1 MWFKLATADFKDKN
15 LGKMAD
21 IAGSWGVT
29 YTLQGNISK
38 DNCPTIVKMN
48 DGKTQAAADF
58 TATFTLGEG
67 ATLTSITAKLKSSGT
82 QLIQVTSGTSL
93 TIPAASITGDIEI
106 IAIATSSS
114 TGGEPETPVDPT
126 LDSIAY
132 GGKTYREI
140 FINKNIMPN
149 INNNVLLSN
158 AANTV
163 VYTQYKSEYP
173 VTIKQSTEAETNYVP
188 SYYMDVSGAESRY
201 LQRDANNSGS
211 DGAVATAGEIFFGG
225 VNVKITDW
233 TMGRVGINVGS
244 NYTLA
249 VADRVTNGYE
259 RLTAKITAAKDAGYF
274 VGSTGKASLTG
285 YINNPVLVR
294 GSIFGSNMPS
304 ESEWTTLYNNYC
316 EILCNNA

>member
-1 MWFKLATADFKDKN
+1 MWLKLT
-15 LGKMAD
+15 
-21 IAGSWGVT
+21 
-29 YTLQGNISK
+29 
-38 DNCPTIVKMN
+38 
-48 DGKTQAAADF
+48 
-58 TATFTLGEG
+58 TATFTTNIGTLSQWSISCRQAKGVNPSAIDKKADLSQNPVTISFENAITLSDASNLQNNFTATNATIASVEQVTEG
-67 ATLTSITAKLKSSGT
+67 KEYRITFSAIDGDVSITVA
-82 QLIQVTSGTSL
+82 V
-93 TIPAASITGDIEI
+93 EEE
-106 IAIATSSS
+106 
-114 TGGEPETPVDPT
+114 EPDMT

-158 AANTV
+158 AADTV
-163 VYTQYKSEYP
+163 VYAQYKSEYP
-173 VTIKQSTEAETNYVP
+173 ATIKQSTAAETNYVP
-188 SYYMDVSGAESRY
+188 SYYMDVSGTESRY
-201 LQRDANNSGS
+201 LQRDSANSSS
-211 DGAVATAGEIFFGG
+211 DGAAATAGEIFFGG
-225 VNVKITDW
+225 VNVKITEW
-233 TMGRVGINVGS
+233 AAGRVGINVGS
-244 NYTLA
+244 NYALA

-259 RLTAKITAAKDAGYF
+259 RLTVKITASKDAGYF